1 MHQQPL
7 ISTIR
12 MINSIA
18 QDKFIWNGNQNTKLK
33 EIKNG

>member
-1 MHQQPL
+1 
-7 ISTIR
+7 

-18 QDKFIWNGNQNTKLK
+18 QDKFIWKGDQNTKLK